1 MNKLHL
7 LALVAIFAVACNQ
20 DAPESKEV
28 LLTGQIAN
36 AKGDSIAFSVN
47 DDYLKFPVDEN
58 GNFDARFTADAGYYT
73 FNYQRERATC
83 YLTPGDSS
91 HVSFDTAEFDES
103 MTFSGASANDNN
115 YLAGKY
121 LLKEDLG
128 KERDIRTLY
137 SMPEDSFLMAI
148 DASRETVE
156 AFLAQADISETF
168 RTIEEQNLKYEFVRD
183 KMNYES
189 YHKYFAGV
197 EEVALSESL
206 QAMIDGIDYSDEQK
220 FKTVPSYKAMVEGHF
235 MDIAYMEGIED
246 ALTEMGEFES
256 AYLKE
261 KLATNMLMI
270 LGPGEQ
276 NLNAVV
282 DKLKTFVSDEDL
294 VADLDEKYESLK
306 MLIPGNASPS
316 FEFKN
321 VNDQMVSIEDL
332 KGKNLYIDVWA
343 TWCGP
348 CKAEIPH
355 LKKLESEYQDKNIE
369 FVSISVDVPADE
381 QKWKD
386 MVAEKELKGIQLMS
400 DNGWDTDFVK
410 DYLIRGIPR
419 FILIDKE
426 GKIISAD
433 APRPSSNDKIKEMI
447 NNLLV
452 SA

>member
-1 MNKLHL
+1 MDKLHL
-7 LALVAIFAVACNQ
+7 LALVAIFAFACNQ
-20 DAPESKEV
+20 AEPEPKEIV
-28 LLTGQIAN
+28 LSGQIEN
-36 AKGDSIAFSVN
+36 SKGDSIAFSVN
-47 DDYLKFPVDEN
+47 DEFLKFPVDED
-58 GNFDARFTADAGYYT
+58 GNFNARFTADAGYYT
-73 FNYQRERATC
+73 FNYQRERATF
-83 YLTPGDSS
+83 YMTPGDSL
-91 HVSFDTAEFDES
+91 HVSFDTEEFDES
-103 MTFSGASANDNN
+103 MSYSGATANDNN

-121 LLKEDLG
+121 LLKEELG
-128 KERDIRTLY
+128 KERDMRTLY

-148 DASRETVE
+148 DNSREAVE
-156 AFLAQADISETF
+156 AFLGEADISEPF
-168 RTIEEQNLKYEFVRD
+168 RAIEAQNVKYEFVRD
-183 KMNYES
+183 KMNYET

-197 EEVALSESL
+197 EEVELSESL
-206 QAMIDGIDYSDEQK
+206 QAMIDDIDYSDAQK
-220 FKTVPSYKAMVEGHF
+220 YMTVPSYRGMVDGHF
-235 MDIAYMEGIED
+235 MDVAYMESIED

-261 KLATNMLMI
+261 ELAKRMLMI

-276 NLNAVV
+276 NLKPVV
-282 DKLKTFVSDEDL
+282 DKLKTFVSDEEL
-294 VADLDEKYESLK
+294 VAELDEKYESLK
-306 MLIPGNASPS
+306 MLTPGNTSPG

-321 VNDQMVSIEDL
+321 INDQMVSIDDL
-332 KGKNLYIDVWA
+332 KGKNIYIDVWA

-355 LKKLESEYQDKNIE
+355 LKKLESEYHGKNIE

-386 MVAEKELKGIQLMS
+386 MVADKELKGVQLMS

-419 FILIDKE
+419 FILVDKE

-433 APRPSSNDKIKEMI
+433 APRPSSNDKIKDMI